1 MLTLPDQKNPL
12 SGKSPEV
19 LPQQSVESSKS
30 LRVTPDGSLWFP
42 PIPVTSMPG
51 PDPELKSWRDGEASS
66 GIECALKALS
76 GARFTRDEV
85 ALLAKEREARVD
97 FFGALQAGHN
107 EREVCAA
114 LHDLIAADGPES
126 YWFLR
131 KNAFEYLRQHSS
143 VPLIASLSAL
153 AATKDCA
160 LRARIL
166 EVVMKDLSFP
176 LSPEVRQEISQLGT
190 VGGQLCNSLLVE
202 SPTRGERPRWVSM
215 FPRFVRAWI
224 LASAA
229 VGIDHGV
236 DAARLNRFSRKT
248 GGPLNDWQIRVAVE
262 PLDPLSWGGVQ
273 AAIRRLVKH

>member
-1 MLTLPDQKNPL
+1 MQTLSDKKNPFVGIL
-12 SGKSPEV
+12 PEA
-19 LPQQSVESSKS
+19 PTKESSLQS
-30 LRVTPDGSLWFP
+30 QSARVTADSALWFP
-42 PIPVTSMPG
+42 PLPVTTMPG
-51 PDPELKSWRDGEASS
+51 LDAEPQSRGTTGISS

-76 GARFTRDEV
+76 GSRLHGEDV
-85 ALLAKEREARVD
+85 ALLVKDRQARID
-97 FFGALQAGHN
+97 FFGALQARHDEGK
-107 EREVCAA
+107 VCAA

-131 KNAFEYLRQHSS
+131 KNAFEQLRVHSS
-143 VPLIASLSAL
+143 VPLTASLGAL
-153 AATKDCA
+153 VATKDCA

-176 LSPEVRQEISQLGT
+176 LSPEVRQEISQLGV

-236 DAARLNRFSRKT
+236 DAARLNRFSRET

-273 AAIRRLVKH
+273 GAIRRLVKH